1 MSVLES
7 KTDLHEAGDVA
18 DELDGDIA
26 DDTPATPD
34 MPDDGDTA
42 REESVQDPVVGKR
55 PRLTGVLRYWRAV
68 AICLALAASA
78 ATAAWL
84 FFGQYRT
91 DQLTASATA
100 DVVSAATKGSVALLS
115 YAPDTVDADLA
126 AAQSN
131 LTGEFLTYYGEFAK
145 QIVAPAT
152 KQRGVQT
159 TATVVRAAPA
169 EVNPDEAKVL
179 VFLNQ
184 ITISRDSP
192 DPVQAASSV
201 MVGLAKVDG
210 RWLIS
215 SFDPI

>member
-1 MSVLES
+1 MTVLVS
-7 KTDLHEAGDVA
+7 KTDEIDAEADTEAEADVEVTA
-18 DELDGDIA
+18 DSGAGAEDSDQSEA
-26 DDTPATPD
+26 VPPAATPR
-34 MPDDGDTA
+34 GIG
-42 REESVQDPVVGKR
+42 RV
-55 PRLTGVLRYWRAV
+55 RLHWRAV
-68 AICLALAASA
+68 AICAALVASA
-78 ATAAWL
+78 ATAGWL
-84 FFGQYRT
+84 YFGQYRT
-91 DQLTASATA
+91 DQLTASATT
-100 DVVSAATKGSVALLS
+100 DVVGAATQGSVALLS
-115 YAPDTVDADLA
+115 YAPGTVDRDLA

-169 EVNPDEAKVL
+169 EVNPNDAKVL

-184 ITISRDSP
+184 ITISRDNP

>member
-1 MSVLES
+1 MTVLES
-7 KTDLHEAGDVA
+7 KTDEIDAQAEADAEATADSGADPEDSDEPAPVA
-18 DELDGDIA
+18 
-26 DDTPATPD
+26 ATP
-34 MPDDGDTA
+34 PGI
-42 REESVQDPVVGKR
+42 RRVRVH
-55 PRLTGVLRYWRAV
+55 WRAL
-68 AICLALAASA
+68 AICVALVASA
-78 ATAAWL
+78 ATAGWL
-84 FFGQYRT
+84 YFGQYRT
-91 DQLTASATA
+91 DQLTASSAT
-100 DVVSAATKGSVALLS
+100 DVVAAATQGSVALLS
-115 YAPDTVDADLA
+115 YAPDTVDRDLA

-169 EVNPDEAKVL
+169 EVNPHDAKVL

-184 ITISRDSP
+184 VTISRDSP

-201 MVGLAKVDG
+201 MVGLSKVDG

>member
-7 KTDLHEAGDVA
+7 KTDATDDL
-18 DELDGDIA
+18 
-26 DDTPATPD
+26 DDTDAEVSADPGPGPEDSDESEAAPADASTQR
-34 MPDDGDTA
+34 GTRRA
-42 REESVQDPVVGKR
+42 
-55 PRLTGVLRYWRAV
+55 LAHWRAL
-68 AICLALAASA
+68 AICVALAAAA
-78 ATAAWL
+78 ATAGWL
-84 FFGQYRT
+84 YFGQYRT
-91 DQLTASATA
+91 DQLTASATTA
-100 DVVSAATKGSVALLS
+100 VVDAATQGSVALLS
-115 YAPDTVDADLA
+115 YAPDTVDRDLA
-126 AAQSN
+126 VAQSN

-169 EVNPDEAKVL
+169 EVNPDDAKVL

-184 ITISRDSP
+184 ITVSRDSP

>member
-1 MSVLES
+1 MSMLET
-7 KTDLHEAGDVA
+7 KADLPDV
-18 DELDGDIA
+18 DELD
-26 DDTPATPD
+26 DDAP
-34 MPDDGDTA
+34 DGDAVEAESAQEEPAQEEPAQETA
-42 REESVQDPVVGKR
+42 DRERHWAAG
-55 PRLTGVLRYWRAV
+55 LLAHWRTL
-68 AICLALAASA
+68 AICLALVASA
-78 ATAAWL
+78 GMAAWL
-84 FFGQYRT
+84 YFGQYRT
-91 DQLTASATA
+91 DQLTASATT
-100 DVVSAATKGSVALLS
+100 DVVGAATQGSVALLS

-131 LTGEFLTYYGEFAK
+131 LTGEFATYYGEFAK

-169 EVNPDEAKVL
+169 EVNPNDAKVL

-184 ITISRDSP
+184 VTVSRDNP
-192 DPVQAASSV
+192 DPAQAASSV
-201 MVGLAKVDG
+201 MVGLVKVDG

>member
-7 KTDLHEAGDVA
+7 KTDLPDA
-18 DELDGDIA
+18 DALDD
-26 DDTPATPD
+26 D
-34 MPDDGDTA
+34 MPDGDTVEVESA
-42 REESVQDPVVGKR
+42 QEESTQETAVRQRHWAGA
-55 PRLTGVLRYWRAV
+55 LLAHWRAL

-84 FFGQYRT
+84 YFGQYRI
-91 DQLTASATA
+91 DQLTASATTN
-100 DVVSAATKGSVALLS
+100 VVGAASEGSVALLS

-131 LTGEFLTYYGEFAK
+131 LTGEFATYYGEFAK

-152 KQRGVQT
+152 KQRDVRT

-169 EVNPDEAKVL
+169 EVNLDNAKVL

-184 ITISRDSP
+184 VTVSRDSP

-201 MVGLAKVDG
+201 MVGLVKVDG

>member
-7 KTDLHEAGDVA
+7 KTDLPDV
-18 DELDGDIA
+18 DELD
-26 DDTPATPD
+26 DDTP
-34 MPDDGDTA
+34 DGDA
-42 REESVQDPVVGKR
+42 VEAESAAEESTQEGSDEESSERRRHRAGG
-55 PRLTGVLRYWRAV
+55 LLAHWRAL
-68 AICLALAASA
+68 AICLALVASA
-78 ATAAWL
+78 ATASWL
-84 FFGQYRT
+84 YFGQYRT
-91 DQLTASATA
+91 DQLTAAATS
-100 DVVSAATKGSVALLS
+100 DVVDAATKGSVALLS

-152 KQRGVQT
+152 KQRDVRT

-169 EVNPDEAKVL
+169 EVNPNDAKVL

-184 ITISRDSP
+184 VTVSRDSP

-201 MVGLAKVDG
+201 LVGLVKVDG

>member
-7 KTDLHEAGDVA
+7 KTDLRDA
-18 DELDGDIA
+18 DELD
-26 DDTPATPD
+26 DDTP
-34 MPDDGDTA
+34 DGA
-42 REESVQDPVVGKR
+42 VEVESVEAESAQEESLEPAAERQR
-55 PRLTGVLRYWRAV
+55 HWLRGVLAHWRAL
-68 AICLALAASA
+68 AICLALVASA

-84 FFGQYRT
+84 YFGQYRT
-91 DQLTASATA
+91 DQLTAEAST
-100 DVVSAATKGSVALLS
+100 DVVGAATRGSVALLS

-152 KQRGVQT
+152 KQRDVRT

-169 EVNPDEAKVL
+169 EVNPDNAKVL

-184 ITISRDSP
+184 VTVSRDNP

-201 MVGLAKVDG
+201 MVGLVKVDG

>member
-1 MSVLES
+1 MTVLES
-7 KTDLHEAGDVA
+7 KTGEIDAEADSEADADVNATADSGAGLEGSDESEAAPPAVTQRGIRRVRLH
-18 DELDGDIA
+18 
-26 DDTPATPD
+26 
-34 MPDDGDTA
+34 
-42 REESVQDPVVGKR
+42 
-55 PRLTGVLRYWRAV
+55 WRALALCV
-68 AICLALAASA
+68 ALAASA
-78 ATAAWL
+78 ATAGWL
-84 FFGQYRT
+84 YFGQYRT

-100 DVVSAATKGSVALLS
+100 DVVGAATQGSVALLS
-115 YAPDTVDADLA
+115 YAPDTVDHDLA

-169 EVNPDEAKVL
+169 EVNPDDAKVL

-184 ITISRDSP
+184 ITVSRDSP

>member
-1 MSVLES
+1 MTVLES
-7 KTDLHEAGDVA
+7 NTDQTDDLADADSDESEAAPAAASAQRVTRRA
-18 DELDGDIA
+18 IA
-26 DDTPATPD
+26 H
-34 MPDDGDTA
+34 
-42 REESVQDPVVGKR
+42 
-55 PRLTGVLRYWRAV
+55 WRAL
-68 AICLALAASA
+68 AICVALVASA
-78 ATAAWL
+78 ATAGWL
-84 FFGQYRT
+84 YFGQYRT
-91 DQLTASATA
+91 DRLTVSATA
-100 DVVSAATKGSVALLS
+100 DVVGAATQGSVALLS
-115 YAPDTVDADLA
+115 YAPDTVDRDLA

-159 TATVVRAAPA
+159 TATVVRAAAA
-169 EVNPDEAKVL
+169 EVNPNDAKVL